1 MNAIAPNLTYLV
13 GDLIGA
19 RLIAHAGS
27 LLSLS
32 KHPASTVQVLGA
44 EKALFRAMKTKTNT
58 PKYGLLYHA
67 NLVGKSHSKFKGKI
81 SRVLAA
87 KLALSIRVDALG
99 EDQDATVARAFKDY
113 VERKIAACEDGDDIS
128 ASRKHLKNAA
138 HLSAAVA
145 KKTEVAGYN
154 QDADAVAV
162 VPAAG
167 GDGGEEASGEKK
179 KKKKRAREEQGGAEE
194 EGEKKKKKKKKA
206 AVEAAAPI
214 EA

>member
-44 EKALFRAMKTKTNT
+44 EKALFRAMKAKSNT

-67 NLVGKSHSKFKGKI
+67 NMVGKSHSKFKGKI

-113 VERKIAACEDGDDIS
+113 VEKKIAACEDGDDIA
-128 ASRKHLKNAA
+128 ASRKHLKNACN
-138 HLSAAVA
+138 LSAVIA
-145 KKTEVAGYN
+145 KKSETAAYN
-154 QDADAVAV
+154 QDADAVK
-162 VPAAG
+162 AG
-167 GDGGEEASGEKK
+167 ADEETVDGVADADKK
-179 KKKKRAREEQGGAEE
+179 KKENDSDIELSDIELDDLDKFGDLSAEFADE
-194 EGEKKKKKKKKA
+194 LSVGQ
-206 AVEAAAPI
+206 
-214 EA
+214 